1 MLKITEINHP
11 LIQKKLSLMRDLN
24 TPHHQFRILL
34 SEISSLMV
42 YEITRTFPVVKV
54 KVLTPMKEET
64 ECEVFDSKVTLVPI
78 LRAGTGM
85 LEGILDLIPTAKI
98 GYLGVYRNEE
108 TLEPVEYFAKLPKDI
123 GETEVIVIDPMLAT
137 GGSADFALNQVK
149 FCGAKNIRFMCLVA
163 APEGVKKLNEKHPDV
178 PIFTASLDR
187 ELNEFGYILP
197 GLGDAGDRIFGTQ

>member
-24 TPHHQFRILL
+24 TPHHEFRILL

-42 YEITRTFPVVKV
+42 YEITRTFPVVEV
-54 KVLTPMKEET
+54 KVQTPMEET

-85 LEGILDLIPTAKI
+85 LDGILNLIPTAKI

-137 GGSADFALNQVK
+137 GGSADFALKQVK
-149 FCGAKNIRFMCLVA
+149 LRGAKNIRFMCLVA
-163 APEGVKKLNEKHPDV
+163 APEGVKNLNEKHPDV

-187 ELNEFGYILP
+187 ELNEVGYILP

>member
-1 MLKITEINHP
+1 MVEITEINHP
-11 LIQKKLSLMRDLN
+11 LIQKKLALMRDLN

-54 KVLTPMKEET
+54 KVQTPMEVT

-85 LEGILDLIPTAKI
+85 LDGILDLIPTAKI

-149 FCGAKNIRFMCLVA
+149 LRGAKNIRFMCLVA

-187 ELNEFGYILP
+187 ELNEVGYILP

>member
-24 TPHHQFRILL
+24 TPHHEFRILL

-42 YEITRTFPVVKV
+42 YEITRTFPVVKI
-54 KVLTPMKEET
+54 KVQTPMEQT
-64 ECEVFDSKVTLVPI
+64 ECEIFDSKVTLVPI

-85 LEGILDLIPTAKI
+85 LDGILNLIPTAKI

-137 GGSADFALNQVK
+137 GGSADFALKQVK
-149 FCGAKNIRFMCLVA
+149 LRGAKNIRFMCLVA
-163 APEGVKKLNEKHPDV
+163 APEGVRNLNEKHPDV

-187 ELNEFGYILP
+187 ELNEVGYILP

>member
-1 MLKITEINHP
+1 MVKVTEINHP

-24 TPHHQFRILL
+24 TPHHEFRILL

-54 KVLTPMKEET
+54 KVQTPMEET

-137 GGSADFALNQVK
+137 GGSADFALKQVK
-149 FCGAKNIRFMCLVA
+149 LRGAKNIRFMCLVA
-163 APEGVKKLNEKHPDV
+163 APEGVKNLNEKHPDV

-187 ELNEFGYILP
+187 ELNEVGYILP